1 VKLRSGND
9 NTLLGRASRA
19 LGWSFLSVVLVRLGT
34 FGIGV
39 VLARLLGPA
48 AFGTYAVA
56 LVAQLAVLSFNEL
69 GVSLAIVRWPG
80 DPREI
85 APTVHTIACA
95 SSLILYAGFFFGA
108 PAFAGAMGAPAA
120 TSVIRVLAIGVITD
134 GVVSVPAAMLQR
146 SFSQDRKLV
155 ADQIHSWLG
164 AAVSIGLAVA
174 GYGAM
179 SLAVGAVVGAVA
191 GGIVIMRFSPP
202 PRLGFDASKARALLA
217 FGLPLAGSSF
227 VVFLVGNVDNFMVG
241 HLLGATALGFYVLA
255 WNLSSWPVTMF
266 SMPVRAVAPAMFS
279 RLQHDKA
286 AMRKG
291 FQSAVGMLAS
301 VTFPICLLMAGASAP
316 LVKFV
321 YGSQWA
327 LAAQALP
334 WLALLAAL
342 RILFEL
348 SYDFFVVLARARVV
362 FTVQVAWLAALI
374 PALIVGIRQEGIRG
388 AAIAGFAVAAC
399 VVLPW
404 YLIELHGAAIK
415 LRALSA
421 QVWIPIVA
429 AAGVSLLPIG
439 LGRALTNSLT
449 ILLIGG
455 VVALGTIGLL
465 VLRLQPELAA
475 LRSTFAESGEPAAA
489 EGAEFAAAESIQ
501 PATAEGS
508 EPADVAF
515 SEAAT
520 IELPIRASARNG
532 EQAAAQKYTGQH
544 RGFELLRAMAGRRA
558 DADTYDGL
566 DTDEPATL
574 RFRVVRPKN
583 KDATNSGLQHAA
595 EDTMPLPFFRD
606 MTNMFP
612 VHQEPTEVDRNWG
625 G

>member
-1 VKLRSGND
+1 VKLRPGDN

-19 LGWSFLSVVLVRLGT
+19 LGWSFLSVALVRLGT

-39 VLARLLGPA
+39 VLARLLGPH

-95 SSLILYAGFFFGA
+95 SSLILYAGFFLGA

-120 TSVIRVLAIGVITD
+120 TPVIRVLAIGVITD
-134 GVVSVPAAMLQR
+134 GFVSVPAAMLQR

-164 AAVSIGLAVA
+164 AAVSIGLALA
-174 GYGAM
+174 GFGAM

-191 GGIVIMRFSPP
+191 GGVVIMKFSPP
-202 PRLGFDASKARALLA
+202 PRLGFDVAKARALLV

-227 VVFLVGNVDNFMVG
+227 VVFLVGNVDNFIVG

-301 VTFPICLLMAGASAP
+301 VTFPVCLLMAGSSVP

-321 YGSQWA
+321 YGPQWA

-362 FTVQVAWLAALI
+362 FTVQLAWLVALI
-374 PALIVGIRQEGIRG
+374 PALIVGVRQDGIRG

-415 LRALSA
+415 LRALAA

-439 LGRALTNSLT
+439 LGSVITSSLT

-455 VVALGTIGLL
+455 VAALGTISLL
-465 VLRLQPELAA
+465 ILRIQPELAA
-475 LRSTFAESGEPAAA
+475 LRSTFAESSE
-489 EGAEFAAAESIQ
+489 
-501 PATAEGS
+501 PATAESMQPAIVESS
-508 EPADVAF
+508 EPAIAAF
-515 SEAAT
+515 SEPAT
-520 IELPIRASARNG
+520 IEFPIPMSVESG
-532 EQAAAQKYTGQH
+532 
-544 RGFELLRAMAGRRA
+544 
-558 DADTYDGL
+558 
-566 DTDEPATL
+566 EPATL
-574 RFRVVRPKN
+574 QKYVGRHRGIDLLRAVANRRTNGDTHNGADADELAALRPRAERGQDD
-583 KDATNSGLQHAA
+583 DAADLNRQSPMD
-595 EDTMPLPFFRD
+595 DTIPLPFFRD
-606 MTNMFP
+606 MTSLFP
-612 VHQEPTEVDRNWG
+612 VHHEPPEVDRNWG
-625 G
+625 GWP